1 MKGVEL
7 CLAYSKHSI
16 NAPRVTEFSITSS
29 STSSKQMDKPGTNCI
44 HLWQA
49 GFYNGS
55 GPSLVLGMGLMGM
68 TGRHS
73 RVYAA
78 FCRTGFADVI
88 KAGDPGW
95 A

>member
-16 NAPRVTEFSITSS
+16 NALRV
-29 STSSKQMDKPGTNCI
+29 TSSKQMDKPGTNCI
-44 HLWQA
+44 HMWQA
-49 GFYNGS
+49 GFYNSS

-68 TGRHS
+68 MGCHS
-73 RVYAA
+73 RVYTA
-78 FCRTGFADVI
+78 FCGTGFADVI